1 MELQRLTR
9 AAALCKKNWMW
20 CIFIGSLFIFVLV
33 SMFTNMLELFC
44 MAHGVCPL
52 LFVRGC

>member
-1 MELQRLTR
+1 MPRQHCGETCL
-9 AAALCKKNWMW
+9 MW
-20 CIFIGSLFIFVLV
+20 WIFIGSLFIFVLV

-52 LFVRGC
+52 LCVRGC